1 MPRHASDESRHPKG
15 DGLRAGLASLRPMPN
30 TGDEVRIELRRPIAI
45 DVLLSFL
52 SIRAIAGIEEIRG
65 GVYTRSVPT
74 GHGPAVFSL
83 EPDRMEPLVHL
94 TVHAPHGNVR
104 AAIVDAARTTF
115 DLDADPV
122 AIDAVLGADAALAP
136 LVARTPGIRMPGA
149 PDRFELLMRAVFGQ
163 QVSVAGA
170 RTQLGV
176 FVARFGTAL
185 ETPVGSVTHVFPP
198 SARVA
203 EIAPEELGMPR
214 RRAQTVR
221 RLGESVASGALDLSD
236 RDRAL
241 ATLAEMPGIGPWT
254 LDYVAMRGFHGRD
267 AYPATDLGVRRGFEA
282 LGLPAST
289 KDILERAERWRPY
302 RAYAVMH
309 LWNANADRS

>member
-1 MPRHASDESRHPKG
+1 MAVPH
-15 DGLRAGLASLRPMPN
+15 
-30 TGDEVRIELRRPIAI
+30 TGDEIRFELRRPMAI

-52 SIRAIAGIEEIRG
+52 SIRSIAGIEEVRDGI
-65 GVYTRSVPT
+65 YARSLPA

-83 EPDRMEPLVHL
+83 EPDRVEPVVHL
-94 TVHAPHGNVR
+94 TVHASDGNAR
-104 AAIVDAARTTF
+104 AAIVDAARTIF
-115 DLDADPV
+115 DLDADPIV
-122 AIDAVLGADAALAP
+122 IDAVLGRDPALAP

-185 ETPVGSVTHVFPP
+185 ETPVGSVTHVFPTP
-198 SARVA
+198 ERVA
-203 EIAPEELGMPR
+203 GIPLEELGMPR
-214 RRAQTVR
+214 RRAETIR
-221 RLGESVASGALDLSD
+221 RLGQAVASGSVDLSD
-236 RDRAL
+236 REGAL
-241 ATLAEMPGIGPWT
+241 AALAEIPGIGPWT
-254 LDYVAMRGFHGRD
+254 LDYVAMRGFHDRD
-267 AYPATDLGVRRGFEA
+267 AFPATDLGVRRGLEA
-282 LGLPAST
+282 LGLPAIT

-309 LWNANADRS
+309 LWNANAGAS